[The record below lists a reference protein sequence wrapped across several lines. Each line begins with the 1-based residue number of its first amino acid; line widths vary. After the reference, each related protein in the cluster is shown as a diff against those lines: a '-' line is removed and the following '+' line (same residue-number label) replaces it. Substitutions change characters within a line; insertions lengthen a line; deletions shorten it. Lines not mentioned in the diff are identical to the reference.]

1 MRSGQCHA
9 DDGTARPTTVKDQ
22 NAVNGGQNAFTPGA
36 LPAKHGVQQAQ
47 HKGKDDI
54 DQNKHPV
61 LFASRAAAKSQIIF
75 KTFKYQ
81 SIFASI
87 MVQSLVFKVIKLRI
101 AANEMLVNICGIY

>member
-9 DDGTARPTTVKDQ
+9 DDGTARPTTVKRSERRKWWSERLH
-22 NAVNGGQNAFTPGA
+22 PGA